1 MLQALRNGTK
11 SNLMRA
17 FLLVLVVGF
26 GMWGI
31 GDIFRSSPNDEDAIT
46 VDNITVSANE
56 VAITFDRARR
66 FYYPGLNNNEAI
78 ATGLMDQI
86 IAELIERSLFE
97 AEAARL
103 GLTVTRDMAKQSLR
117 TNPLFQDASGNFNPL
132 LMRDIL
138 ARRGISEDQLIADIG
153 YAEKRNQVIAAIAS
167 GAEYSPVLADSMA
180 KWLAQQRQIHFAAI
194 AISPNQVTDPDQ
206 ATLSGWYRDNQ
217 DIFDAPT
224 MRSVTAVILSP
235 DHYLQN
241 IVVSQTELE
250 NAFEERKSAFS
261 VPERRDFLQ
270 MVLPDL
276 ETAEAVRQRLIAGED
291 FAAVAL
297 EVSGDKPE
305 DITFVGVTRDDL
317 PEDLAATIFAGSEGN
332 VTNPSQTPFG
342 VYVFEIT
349 AINEAKIPSFEDIRT
364 RLEEELKIEMA
375 VNQVYDSI
383 TIFEEAQDSGATLE
397 EAAKAAKAQLITIEG
412 MSQNSLNESSD
423 PINDIA
429 TSTGFRSAVWQQEIG
444 TEGMLI
450 ADEDNT
456 YFALRVENE
465 TAARSRDLDE
475 VKDEAIKAWKLE
487 TAISRAKTQA
497 EDIIAANDFD
507 AAVKSAGATLEQSS
521 PFLQSG
527 IGLDHEESS
536 LIASASF
543 SIEVGD
549 KTLVETGS
557 DSIIVI
563 RLDDIIAGDEDTVTL
578 RKNQLLADFKDHLVA
593 DTEDAII
600 KGLATLHDVEA
611 NPNAVVRLLIGS
623 IN

>member
-349 AINEAKIPSFEDIRT
+349 AINEAKIPSFEDVRT

-397 EAAKAAKAQLITIEG
+397 EAAKAAKAQLITIAG

-593 DTEDAII
+593 DTEDAIV

>member
-194 AISPNQVTDPDQ
+194 AISPDQVTDPDQ
-206 ATLSGWYRDNQ
+206 AALAGWYRDNQ

-593 DTEDAII
+593 DTEDAIV

>member
-1 MLQALRNGTK
+1 MLQSLRNGTK

-250 NAFEERKSAFS
+250 NAFEERKSAFL

-332 VTNPSQTPFG
+332 ITNPSQTPFG

-397 EAAKAAKAQLITIEG
+397 EAAKAAKAQLITIAG

-593 DTEDAII
+593 DTEDAIV

>member
-194 AISPNQVTDPDQ
+194 AISPDQVTDPDQ
-206 ATLSGWYRDNQ
+206 AALAGWYRDNQ

-349 AINEAKIPSFEDIRT
+349 AINEAKIPSFEDVRT

-593 DTEDAII
+593 DTEDAIV

>member
-31 GDIFRSSPNDEDAIT
+31 GDIFRSSPNDQNAIT
-46 VDNITVSANE
+46 VDQITVSANE
-56 VAITFDRARR
+56 VAITFDQARR
-66 FYYPGLNNNEAI
+66 FYYPDLNNNEAVAI
-78 ATGLMDQI
+78 GLMDQI
-86 IAELIERSLFE
+86 MAELIERSLFE

-103 GLTVTRDMAKQSLR
+103 GLTVTRDMAKQSLIS
-117 TNPLFQDASGNFNPL
+117 NPLFQDATGKFNPL

-138 ARRGISEDQLIADIG
+138 ARRGISEDKLIADIG
-153 YAEKRNQVIAAIAS
+153 YAERRNQVIAAIAS

-180 KWLAQQRQIHFAAI
+180 KWLAQQRQVHFAAI
-194 AISPNQVTDPDQ
+194 AISPDQVADPGEGVL
-206 ATLSGWYRDNQ
+206 AGWYKDNK

-224 MRSVTAVILSP
+224 MRSVTAVVLSP

-241 IVVSQTELE
+241 VVVTQAELE
-250 NAFEERKSAFS
+250 NTFAERKQSFS

-270 MVLPDL
+270 MVLPDMA
-276 ETAEAVRQRLIAGED
+276 TAEAARQRLIAGED
-291 FAAVAL
+291 FAAVAA
-297 EVSGDKPE
+297 EVSGDTLE
-305 DITFVGVTRDDL
+305 DITFAGITQEDL
-317 PEDLAATIFAGSEGN
+317 PDDLAATIFAGAEGDI
-332 VTNPSQTPFG
+332 TAPSQTPFG
-342 VYVFEIT
+342 VYIFEIT
-349 AINEAKIPSFEDIRT
+349 AIQAAEIPSFEDVRV

-375 VNQVYDSI
+375 INQVYDSI

-397 EAAKAAKAQLITIEG
+397 EAAKAAKAQLINIEG
-412 MSQNSLNESSD
+412 MNQNGLDENNNLA
-423 PINDIA
+423 NDIA

-444 TEGMLI
+444 IEGMLI

-456 YFALRVENE
+456 YFAMRVDRE
-465 TAARSRDLDE
+465 TDARSRDLDE
-475 VKDEAIKAWKLE
+475 VRGDAISAWKLE
-487 TAISRAKTQA
+487 TAIASAKSQA
-497 EDIIAANDFD
+497 EDIIAADDFE
-507 AAVKSAGATLEQSS
+507 AAVKSAGASLQQSS

-549 KTLVETGS
+549 KTLVETGG
-557 DSIIVI
+557 DSIIVVK
-563 RLDDIIAGDEDTVTL
+563 LNDIIAGDDDTIAL
-578 RKNQLLADFKDHLVA
+578 RKDQLLADFKDHLVA
-593 DTEDAII
+593 DTEDGIA
-600 KGLATLHDVEA
+600 KGLTTLHTVEA

>member
-194 AISPNQVTDPDQ
+194 AISPDQVTDPDQ

-224 MRSVTAVILSP
+224 MRSVTAVILSS

-397 EAAKAAKAQLITIEG
+397 EAAKAAKAQLITIAG

-593 DTEDAII
+593 DTEDAIV

>member
-397 EAAKAAKAQLITIEG
+397 EAAKAAKAQLITIAG
-412 MSQNSLNESSD
+412 MSQKSLNESSD

-593 DTEDAII
+593 DTEDAIV

>member
-194 AISPNQVTDPDQ
+194 AISPDQVTDPDQ
-206 ATLSGWYRDNQ
+206 AALSGWYRDNQ

-349 AINEAKIPSFEDIRT
+349 AINEAKIPSFEDVRT

-397 EAAKAAKAQLITIEG
+397 EAAKAAKAQLITIAG

-593 DTEDAII
+593 DTEDAIV

>member
-194 AISPNQVTDPDQ
+194 AISPDQVTDPDQ

-241 IVVSQTELE
+241 ILVSQTELE

-332 VTNPSQTPFG
+332 ITNPSQTPFG

-397 EAAKAAKAQLITIEG
+397 EAAKAAKAQLITIAG

-593 DTEDAII
+593 DTEDAIV

>member
-86 IAELIERSLFE
+86 MAELIERSLFE

-332 VTNPSQTPFG
+332 ITNPSQTPFG

-349 AINEAKIPSFEDIRT
+349 AINEAKIPSFEDVRT

-397 EAAKAAKAQLITIEG
+397 EAAKAAKAQLITIAG

>member
-194 AISPNQVTDPDQ
+194 AISPDQVTDPDQ
-206 ATLSGWYRDNQ
+206 AALAGWYRDNQ

-332 VTNPSQTPFG
+332 ITNPSQTPFG

-349 AINEAKIPSFEDIRT
+349 AINEAKIPSFEDVRT

-397 EAAKAAKAQLITIEG
+397 EAAKAAKAQLITIAG

-593 DTEDAII
+593 DTEDAIV

>member
-117 TNPLFQDASGNFNPL
+117 TNPLFQDASGNFNRL

-167 GAEYSPVLADSMA
+167 GSEYSPVLADSMA

-194 AISPNQVTDPDQ
+194 AISPDQVTDPDQ
-206 ATLSGWYRDNQ
+206 ATLSGWYSDNQ

-276 ETAEAVRQRLIAGED
+276 ETAEAARQRLIAGEE

-349 AINEAKIPSFEDIRT
+349 AINEAKIPSFEDVRT

-397 EAAKAAKAQLITIEG
+397 EAAKAAKAQLITIAG

-507 AAVKSAGATLEQSS
+507 AAVKSAGAILEQSS

-557 DSIIVI
+557 YSIIVI

-593 DTEDAII
+593 DTEDAIV

>member
-117 TNPLFQDASGNFNPL
+117 SNPLFQDASGNFNPL

-194 AISPNQVTDPDQ
+194 AISPDQVTDPDQ

-397 EAAKAAKAQLITIEG
+397 EAAKAAKAQLITIAG

-593 DTEDAII
+593 DTEDAIV

>member
-194 AISPNQVTDPDQ
+194 AISPDQVTDPDQ

-349 AINEAKIPSFEDIRT
+349 AINEAKIPSFEDVRT

-397 EAAKAAKAQLITIEG
+397 EAAKAAKAQLITIDG

-593 DTEDAII
+593 DTEDAIV

>member
-194 AISPNQVTDPDQ
+194 AISPDQVTDPDQ

-332 VTNPSQTPFG
+332 ITNPSQTPFG
-342 VYVFEIT
+342 VYVFELT
-349 AINEAKIPSFEDIRT
+349 AINEAKIPSFEDVRT

-397 EAAKAAKAQLITIEG
+397 EAAKAAKAQLMTIDG

-593 DTEDAII
+593 DTEDAIV

>member
-194 AISPNQVTDPDQ
+194 AISPDQVTDPDQ

-397 EAAKAAKAQLITIEG
+397 EAAKAAKAQLITIDG

-593 DTEDAII
+593 DTEDAIV

>member
-349 AINEAKIPSFEDIRT
+349 AINEAKIPSFEDVRT

>member
-31 GDIFRSSPNDEDAIT
+31 GDIFRSSPNDQNAIT
-46 VDNITVSANE
+46 VDHITVSANE
-56 VAITFDRARR
+56 VAITFDQARR
-66 FYYPGLNNNEAI
+66 FYYPDLNNNEAVAI
-78 ATGLMDQI
+78 GLMDQI
-86 IAELIERSLFE
+86 MAELIERSLFE

-103 GLTVTRDMAKQSLR
+103 DLTVTRDMVKQSLIS
-117 TNPLFQDASGNFNPL
+117 NPLFQDATGKFNPL

-153 YAEKRNQVIAAIAS
+153 YAERRNQVIAAIAS
-167 GAEYSPVLADSMA
+167 GAEYSPVLAHSMA
-180 KWLAQQRQIHFAAI
+180 KWLAQQRQVHFAAI
-194 AISPNQVTDPDQ
+194 AISPDQVADPGEGVL
-206 ATLSGWYRDNQ
+206 AGWYKDNQ
-217 DIFDAPT
+217 DMFDAPT
-224 MRSVTAVILSP
+224 MRSVTAVVLSP

-241 IVVSQTELE
+241 VVVTQAELE
-250 NAFEERKSAFS
+250 DTFAERKQSFS

-270 MVLPDL
+270 MVLPDMA
-276 ETAEAVRQRLIAGED
+276 TAEAAHQRLIAGED
-291 FAAVAL
+291 FAAVAA
-297 EVSGDKPE
+297 EVSGDTLE
-305 DITFVGVTRDDL
+305 DITFAGITQEDL
-317 PEDLAATIFAGSEGN
+317 PDDLAATIFAGAEGDI
-332 VTNPSQTPFG
+332 TAPSQTPFG
-342 VYVFEIT
+342 VYIFEIT
-349 AINEAKIPSFEDIRT
+349 AIQAAEIPSFEDVRV

-375 VNQVYDSI
+375 INQVYDSI

-397 EAAKAAKAQLITIEG
+397 EAAKAAKAQLINIEG
-412 MSQNSLNESSD
+412 INQNGLDENNNLA
-423 PINDIA
+423 NDIA

-444 TEGMLI
+444 IEGMLI

-456 YFALRVENE
+456 YFALRVDRE
-465 TAARSRDLDE
+465 TDARSRDLDE
-475 VKDEAIKAWKLE
+475 VRGDAISAWKLE
-487 TAISRAKTQA
+487 TAIASAKSQA
-497 EDIIAANDFD
+497 EDIIAADDFE
-507 AAVKSAGATLEQSS
+507 AAVKSAGASLQQSS

-549 KTLVETGS
+549 KTLVETGG
-557 DSIIVI
+557 DSIIVVK
-563 RLDDIIAGDEDTVTL
+563 LNDIIAGDDDTIAL
-578 RKNQLLADFKDHLVA
+578 RKDQLLADFKDHLVA
-593 DTEDAII
+593 DTEDGIA
-600 KGLATLHDVEA
+600 KGLTTLHSVEA

>member
-194 AISPNQVTDPDQ
+194 AISPDQVTDPDQ

-349 AINEAKIPSFEDIRT
+349 AINEAKIPSFEDVRT

-593 DTEDAII
+593 DTEDAIV

>member
-194 AISPNQVTDPDQ
+194 AISPDQVTDPDQ

-332 VTNPSQTPFG
+332 ITNPSQTPFG

-349 AINEAKIPSFEDIRT
+349 AINEAKIPSFEDVRT

-397 EAAKAAKAQLITIEG
+397 EAAKAAKAQLITIAG

-593 DTEDAII
+593 DTEDAIV

>member
-349 AINEAKIPSFEDIRT
+349 AINEAKIPSFEDVRT

-397 EAAKAAKAQLITIEG
+397 EAAKAAKAQLITIAG

-507 AAVKSAGATLEQSS
+507 AAVKSADATLEQSS

-593 DTEDAII
+593 DTEDAIV

>member
-31 GDIFRSSPNDEDAIT
+31 GDIFRSSPNDQNAIT
-46 VDNITVSANE
+46 VDQITVSANE
-56 VAITFDRARR
+56 VAITFDQARR
-66 FYYPGLNNNEAI
+66 FYYPDLNNNEAVAI
-78 ATGLMDQI
+78 GLMDQI
-86 IAELIERSLFE
+86 MAELIERSLFE

-103 GLTVTRDMAKQSLR
+103 GLTVTRDMAKQSLIS
-117 TNPLFQDASGNFNPL
+117 NPLFQDATGKFNPL

-153 YAEKRNQVIAAIAS
+153 YAERRNQVIAAIAS

-180 KWLAQQRQIHFAAI
+180 KWLAQQRQVHFAAI
-194 AISPNQVTDPDQ
+194 AISPDQVADPGEGVL
-206 ATLSGWYRDNQ
+206 AGWYKDNK

-224 MRSVTAVILSP
+224 MRSVTAVVLSP

-241 IVVSQTELE
+241 VVVTQAELE
-250 NAFEERKSAFS
+250 NTFAERKQSFS

-270 MVLPDL
+270 MVLPDMA
-276 ETAEAVRQRLIAGED
+276 TAEAARQRLIAGED
-291 FAAVAL
+291 FAAVAA
-297 EVSGDKPE
+297 EVSGDTLE
-305 DITFVGVTRDDL
+305 DITFAGITQEDL
-317 PEDLAATIFAGSEGN
+317 PDDLAATIFAGAEGDI
-332 VTNPSQTPFG
+332 TAPSQTPFG
-342 VYVFEIT
+342 VYIFEIT
-349 AINEAKIPSFEDIRT
+349 AIQAAKIPSFEDVRVS
-364 RLEEELKIEMA
+364 LEEELKIEMA
-375 VNQVYDSI
+375 INQVYDSI

-397 EAAKAAKAQLITIEG
+397 EAAKAAKAQLINIEG
-412 MSQNSLNESSD
+412 MNQNGLDENNNLA
-423 PINDIA
+423 NDIA

-444 TEGMLI
+444 IEGMLI

-456 YFALRVENE
+456 YFALRVDRE
-465 TAARSRDLDE
+465 TDARSRDLDE
-475 VKDEAIKAWKLE
+475 VRGDAISAWKLE
-487 TAISRAKTQA
+487 TAIASAKSQA
-497 EDIIAANDFD
+497 EDIIAADDFE
-507 AAVKSAGATLEQSS
+507 AAVKSAGASLQQSS

-549 KTLVETGS
+549 KTLVETGG
-557 DSIIVI
+557 DSIIVVK
-563 RLDDIIAGDEDTVTL
+563 LNDIIAGDDDTIAL
-578 RKNQLLADFKDHLVA
+578 RKDQLLADFKDHLVA
-593 DTEDAII
+593 DTEDGIA
-600 KGLATLHDVEA
+600 KGLTTLHAVEA
-611 NPNAVVRLLIGS
+611 NPNVVVRLLIGS

>member
-103 GLTVTRDMAKQSLR
+103 ELTVTRDMAKQSLR

-349 AINEAKIPSFEDIRT
+349 AINEAKIPSFEDVRT

-593 DTEDAII
+593 DTEDAIV

>member
-349 AINEAKIPSFEDIRT
+349 AINEAKIPSFEDIHT

-397 EAAKAAKAQLITIEG
+397 EAAKAAKAQLITIAG

-593 DTEDAII
+593 DTEDAIV

>member
-31 GDIFRSSPNDEDAIT
+31 GDIFRSSPNDENAIT

-153 YAEKRNQVIAAIAS
+153 YAEKRNQIIAAIAS

-194 AISPNQVTDPDQ
+194 AISPDQVTDPDQ

-332 VTNPSQTPFG
+332 VTNPSQTSFG

-349 AINEAKIPSFEDIRT
+349 AINEAKIPSFEDVRT

-397 EAAKAAKAQLITIEG
+397 EAAKAAKAQLITIAG

-593 DTEDAII
+593 DTEDAIV

>member
-194 AISPNQVTDPDQ
+194 AISPDQVTDPDQ

-250 NAFEERKSAFS
+250 NTFEERKSAFS

-305 DITFVGVTRDDL
+305 DITFVGVTKDDL

-332 VTNPSQTPFG
+332 ITNPSQTPFG

-397 EAAKAAKAQLITIEG
+397 EAAKAAKAQLITIAG

-593 DTEDAII
+593 DTEDAIV

>member
-332 VTNPSQTPFG
+332 ITNPSQTPFG

-349 AINEAKIPSFEDIRT
+349 AINEAKIPSFEDVRT

-593 DTEDAII
+593 DTEDAIV